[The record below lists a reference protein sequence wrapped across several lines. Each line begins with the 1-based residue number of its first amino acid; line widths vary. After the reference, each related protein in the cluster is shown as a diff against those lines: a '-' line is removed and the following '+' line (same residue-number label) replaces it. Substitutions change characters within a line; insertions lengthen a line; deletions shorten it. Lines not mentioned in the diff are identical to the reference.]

1 MKDFADYEARKSE
14 ILRAYDVV
22 LSADILPIDETGP
35 TQVRERKQNLESDRF
50 LLAVAGRI
58 KSGKSTLLNALLF
71 RSMVLPTDDTPHTA
85 KNTLVEYGEHPSLE
99 ITFYNTQEWNALM
112 GEMAGDSRT
121 AKTFA
126 ADLEAAGNKGMFKDE
141 WVRPSAVILRKESI
155 ADLHTYITP
164 VDKGGLYTPFVKEVK
179 ITYPHPWLRSV
190 SIVDT
195 PGVDD
200 PYKFRE
206 DMTKK
211 HVTQAG
217 AVLFVTYA
225 GQAMA
230 QPDFDFL
237 NNYLLHVASD
247 RRVIA
252 VNKADTLRGGTA
264 EVDAYL
270 KSLQN
275 HPEPSIRNVF
285 GSIGSIAI
293 VSALGGLIAEMVASG
308 EDLPGSLGDFHRPK
322 LEKAGFLAPEKNG
335 IDALR
340 LKVEE
345 RLVNLEGKDILK
357 DHSSFLK
364 AVLERKRRQTKIER
378 SGCEGRLSDLGK
390 TQDELQAQIRD
401 LEEQLKAIENMKL
414 DQRRRIERE
423 AETFFSDFHSEFSE
437 LAIRILER
445 TRQELEKEA
454 LVGTM
459 GQKAAWH
466 FSIIFEAETKQMTN
480 SLDKCLLRVETLIG
494 DFASKARGLWSK
506 WESAAILDSVMDY
519 STYKAVVELRATTMN
534 MSSSS
539 SLEGVSRE
547 NTGWFQRWF
556 NTEGGRK
563 KSCAAI
569 LDDLRT
575 QFQPTITNKAE
586 EVVVEMKREL
596 GKHLDFVALKLSE
609 VQKGRMKD
617 KERLLSG
624 NADREKEKAAI
635 LHELEAVEAHQVVL
649 ADLERIVTNV
659 SITSA

>member
-1 MKDFADYEARKSE
+1 MQNFADYEARKND
-14 ILRAYDVV
+14 ILRAYDAV
-22 LSADILPIDETGP
+22 LAADILPIDETGP
-35 TQVRERKQNLESDRF
+35 AQVCERRKNLESGRF
-50 LLAVAGRI
+50 VLAVAGRI

-85 KNTLVEYGEHPSLE
+85 KNTLVEHGEHPSLE

-112 GEMAGDSRT
+112 REMAGDSKTART
-121 AKTFA
+121 FE

-141 WVRPSAVILRKESI
+141 WVRPSAVILRLESV
-155 ADLHTYITP
+155 ADLHAYITP

-179 ITYPHPWLRSV
+179 IAHPHPWLRSV

-206 DMTKK
+206 DLTKK

-237 NNYLLHVASD
+237 NDYLLHVARD

-252 VNKADTLRGGTA
+252 VNKADTLRGGTG
-264 EVDAYL
+264 EVEAYL

-275 HPEPSIRNVF
+275 HPDPSIRDVF
-285 GSIGSIAI
+285 GSAGSIAI
-293 VSALGGLIAEMVASG
+293 VSALGGLISEMVANG
-308 EDLPGSLGDFHRPK
+308 EVLTGSLGDFYRPK
-322 LEKAGFLAPEKNG
+322 LEMAGFLAPEKNG

-357 DHSSFLK
+357 DHASFLK
-364 AVLERKRRQTKIER
+364 AILERKWRQIKIER

-390 TQDELQAQIRD
+390 TQDELQTQIKE
-401 LEEQLKAIENMKL
+401 LEEQVKAIENMKL
-414 DQRRRIERE
+414 DQKRRIERE
-423 AETFFSDFHSEFSE
+423 AEKFFSEFHSEFSQ

-445 TRQELEKEA
+445 TRQELEKEP
-454 LVGTM
+454 LVDTM
-459 GQKAAWH
+459 GKKAAWH
-466 FSIIFEAETKQMTN
+466 FSMIFETETKQMTN
-480 SLDKCLLRVETLIG
+480 SLDKCMLSVETLIG

-506 WESAAILDSVMDY
+506 WESSAILDSVMDY
-519 STYKAVVELRATTMN
+519 STYKAVAELRARTMN
-534 MSSSS
+534 MASSS

-547 NTGWFQRWF
+547 NTVWFQRWF
-556 NTEGGRK
+556 NTEDGRK

-575 QFQPTITNKAE
+575 QFQPTITKMAD
-586 EVVVEMKREL
+586 EVVHGMGREL
-596 GKHLDFVALKLSE
+596 RKHLDSVALKLAE
-609 VQKGRMKD
+609 VQLGRMKN
-617 KERLLSG
+617 KEHLLG
-624 NADREKEKAAI
+624 GKADREKEKAAI
-635 LHELEAVEAHQVVL
+635 IDELKALEACQAVL
-649 ADLERIVTNV
+649 ADLGSIIVDASV
-659 SITSA
+659 